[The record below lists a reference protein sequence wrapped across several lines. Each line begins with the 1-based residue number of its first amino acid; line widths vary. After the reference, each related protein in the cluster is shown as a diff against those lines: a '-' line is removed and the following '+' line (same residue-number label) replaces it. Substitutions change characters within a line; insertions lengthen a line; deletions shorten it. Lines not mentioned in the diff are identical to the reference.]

1 MNDKLLLTFNAG
13 SSTIKIG
20 LFTVEDGSLRQTG
33 RGKIDF
39 RETPLRLELSDGPD
53 RLDIIL
59 EAEQDEELDTVISET
74 FSRLAR
80 HYDLSNVVA
89 IGHRVVHGG
98 DIFDGPVFVDDKTI
112 IQMQA
117 LVPLAPLHQSQA
129 MHLIHAIRRLRPNI
143 PQTASFDTAFHR
155 TNADIVRRFALPRA
169 LHDKGIKR
177 YGFHGL
183 SYKFIAGALTREWP
197 MEAAGKVV
205 VAHMGSGVSLCALD
219 SCVSRDTSMGF
230 STLDGVPMA
239 TRCGTLDAGVVLHL
253 ARNGESVGQLETLL
267 YHKSGL
273 LGVSGISGD
282 TRVLLDSEKEEARE
296 ALELFTLRIAGE
308 IARLAATL
316 GGLTIHGRITS
327 PGHYIA
333 LLEAPLTMRIDPE
346 REVTLNWQ
354 TARASFR
361 GGAAGFSEL
370 SVEVIQPVAMV
381 GKGDTPDERVSAKD
395 FSVHLRRSPGDKPG
409 SDFVFR
415 LGDVTHPFIDRF
427 VGSPEPMTL
436 ELQATAPGLLL
447 DPTRRIE
454 ESLEAWRLARGQARV
469 VLAKATKGQ
478 ALVDLSGVLG
488 LDAERR
494 LEGNLQGRARGI
506 DQMVSGVTRRMGIQ
520 LSGLLGRLGGGQ
532 GMPIALVFENG
543 RMRFGPFPLAQ
554 LDPLY

>member
-1 MNDKLLLTFNAG
+1 MSMPAP
-13 SSTIKIG
+13 SPS
-20 LFTVEDGSLRQTG
+20 R
-33 RGKIDF
+33 
-39 RETPLRLELSDGPD
+39 
-53 RLDIIL
+53 
-59 EAEQDEELDTVISET
+59 
-74 FSRLAR
+74 FSRLGLYLPFGILA
-80 HYDLSNVVA
+80 LFVA
-89 IGHRVVHGG
+89 
-98 DIFDGPVFVDDKTI
+98 
-112 IQMQA
+112 
-117 LVPLAPLHQSQA
+117 L
-129 MHLIHAIRRLRPNI
+129 
-143 PQTASFDTAFHR
+143 
-155 TNADIVRRFALPRA
+155 
-169 LHDKGIKR
+169 
-177 YGFHGL
+177 
-183 SYKFIAGALTREWP
+183 W
-197 MEAAGKVV
+197 
-205 VAHMGSGVSLCALD
+205 
-219 SCVSRDTSMGF
+219 
-230 STLDGVPMA
+230 
-239 TRCGTLDAGVVLHL
+239 
-253 ARNGESVGQLETLL
+253 
-267 YHKSGL
+267 
-273 LGVSGISGD
+273 SGIWAFGAN
-282 TRVLLDSEKEEARE
+282 RVGEVMDGFIARE
-296 ALELFTLRIAGE
+296 AMRGRDWVCPERSITGYPF
-308 IARLAATL
+308 RLQLNCAKPQVIEKGPNGLTRAATL

>member
-308 IARLAATL
+308 IARLANTL
-316 GGLTIHGRITS
+316 GGLDTLVFTGGIGENQPAVRAEICTRLMWLGIDLDPKANEGSQSVITSQASRITV
-327 PGHYIA
+327 
-333 LLEAPLTMRIDPE
+333 L
-346 REVTLNWQ
+346 
-354 TARASFR
+354 
-361 GGAAGFSEL
+361 
-370 SVEVIQPVAMV
+370 VIPT
-381 GKGDTPDERVSAKD
+381 DEERVIAD
-395 FSVHLRRSPGDKPG
+395 
-409 SDFVFR
+409 
-415 LGDVTHPFIDRF
+415 
-427 VGSPEPMTL
+427 
-436 ELQATAPGLLL
+436 
-447 DPTRRIE
+447 
-454 ESLEAWRLARGQARV
+454 ESLH
-469 VLAKATKGQ
+469 VLRSTP
-478 ALVDLSGVLG
+478 S
-488 LDAERR
+488 
-494 LEGNLQGRARGI
+494 
-506 DQMVSGVTRRMGIQ
+506 
-520 LSGLLGRLGGGQ
+520 
-532 GMPIALVFENG
+532 
-543 RMRFGPFPLAQ
+543 
-554 LDPLY
+554 

>member
-1 MNDKLLLTFNAG
+1 M
-13 SSTIKIG
+13 
-20 LFTVEDGSLRQTG
+20 
-33 RGKIDF
+33 
-39 RETPLRLELSDGPD
+39 SDGPD

-308 IARLAATL
+308 IARLANTL
-316 GGLTIHGRITS
+316 GGLDTLVFTGGIGENQPAVRAEICTRLMWLGIDLDPKANEGSQSVITSQASRITV
-327 PGHYIA
+327 
-333 LLEAPLTMRIDPE
+333 L
-346 REVTLNWQ
+346 
-354 TARASFR
+354 
-361 GGAAGFSEL
+361 
-370 SVEVIQPVAMV
+370 VIPT
-381 GKGDTPDERVSAKD
+381 DEERVIADRSLH
-395 FSVHLRRSPGDKPG
+395 VLRSTP
-409 SDFVFR
+409 S
-415 LGDVTHPFIDRF
+415 
-427 VGSPEPMTL
+427 
-436 ELQATAPGLLL
+436 
-447 DPTRRIE
+447 
-454 ESLEAWRLARGQARV
+454 
-469 VLAKATKGQ
+469 
-478 ALVDLSGVLG
+478 
-488 LDAERR
+488 
-494 LEGNLQGRARGI
+494 
-506 DQMVSGVTRRMGIQ
+506 
-520 LSGLLGRLGGGQ
+520 
-532 GMPIALVFENG
+532 
-543 RMRFGPFPLAQ
+543 
-554 LDPLY
+554 